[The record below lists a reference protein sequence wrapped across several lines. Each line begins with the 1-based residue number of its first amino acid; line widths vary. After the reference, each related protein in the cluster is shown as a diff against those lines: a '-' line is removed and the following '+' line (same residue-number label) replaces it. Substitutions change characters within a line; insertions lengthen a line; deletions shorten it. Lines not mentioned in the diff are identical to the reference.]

1 MALKNIQM
9 YCLNGF
15 ETAEQMDL
23 VLLSR
28 DRKLKMVVTQIKQKR
43 NSDPHVDIGCSGL
56 VWWSM
61 ITKDP
66 AASLL
71 LLQHLQPTASTSRS
85 KVAASA
91 PANMLTFQPARRS
104 KQKRACPF
112 LSGTLSGRCRTA
124 HPLTSH
130 WSDHWQDHNQL
141 QGRPRIMQFF

>member
-104 KQKRACPF
+104 KQKQ
-112 LSGTLSGRCRTA
+112 GM
-124 HPLTSH
+124 PLPLRNPLWKVSFSTSTYI
-130 WSDHWQDHNQL
+130 SLVRSLTGPQPAA
-141 QGRPRIMQFF
+141 REA